1 MVMLLLYYLCAETC
15 SANLFTVIVET
26 VDTDQKAI
34 SIALFLF
41 FYNNIGGN
49 LPIIVHPIANA
60 IGYRRAL
67 YLIWP
72 GMIAISS
79 ILFFITSIPLKM
91 NNPD

>member
-1 MVMLLLYYLCAETC
+1 MLLLYYLCAETC

-26 VDTDQKAI
+26 IESDQKAV

-49 LPIIVHPIANA
+49 LPVIVFPLANA
-60 IGYRRAL
+60 IGYREAL

-72 GMIAISS
+72 GMMTLSS
-79 ILFFITSIPLKM
+79 VLFFVTSIPLKM
-91 NNPD
+91 RYGD